1 MQLIPAQKLAEI
13 LKVNV
18 TTIER
23 RAARGIYKYEYTEG
37 RGRGGYQMLIALES
51 LPENERDR
59 YHGIEKE
66 RREEELAQFTHD
78 QLHAAN
84 EKKGCVLEYWR
95 SGLSPPSSWPSATP
109 WATMRRSRRASCMH
123 GSVS

>member
-51 LPENERDR
+51 LPENESDR
-59 YHGIEKE
+59 
-66 RREEELAQFTHD
+66 
-78 QLHAAN
+78 
-84 EKKGCVLEYWR
+84 
-95 SGLSPPSSWPSATP
+95 
-109 WATMRRSRRASCMH
+109 
-123 GSVS
+123 

>member
-1 MQLIPAQKLAEI
+1 MCIRDRVATLQLIPAQKLAEI

-59 YHGIEKE
+59 YHGIETVSY
-66 RREEELAQFTHD
+66 THSR
-78 QLHAAN
+78 
-84 EKKGCVLEYWR
+84 CV
-95 SGLSPPSSWPSATP
+95 
-109 WATMRRSRRASCMH
+109 
-123 GSVS
+123 